1 MVKFSKQKIY
11 SNFLNM
17 QAEKTNGYLVL
28 NTGTPDE
35 PTIPALR
42 RYLKQ
47 FLSDPDMLDYPATEP
62 IESSKGFDVIKH
74 KIASVIRW
82 GIVNLIVVPFRPSK
96 IINKY
101 KGIWTEEGS
110 PLLVNT
116 EKFVKKLKKYTNGNI
131 EIGMRYGNPSIEH
144 GIRKLME
151 NGTDK
156 LFLVSMFPQYAEA
169 TSGSTFREVY
179 KVLDELDYHPEIVK
193 IEHYYSEEFYLKAFA
208 DSVMNSKEYK
218 ESEYL
223 LFSFHGLPVRQLKK
237 ADPSNS
243 HCQKVENCCEK
254 VSENNEFC
262 YKAHCVKTIMKV
274 ADIIDPDIPFKVCYQ
289 STFGPEQWIKP
300 NIVNVLED
308 LAEQGIKKVSVA
320 CPSFTADCLETLEEI
335 AVENHEDFEK
345 LGGEYVKLIPSL
357 NDNDDW
363 VKSFANYLHDKEFES
378 STN

>member
-42 RYLKQ
+42 RYLRQ
-47 FLSDPDMLDYPATEP
+47 FLSDPDMLDYPATQP

>member
-1 MVKFSKQKIY
+1 
-11 SNFLNM
+11 M

-62 IESSKGFDVIKH
+62 VESSKGFDVIKH

-308 LAEQGIKKVSVA
+308 LAGEGIKKVSVA

-378 STN
+378 TIK